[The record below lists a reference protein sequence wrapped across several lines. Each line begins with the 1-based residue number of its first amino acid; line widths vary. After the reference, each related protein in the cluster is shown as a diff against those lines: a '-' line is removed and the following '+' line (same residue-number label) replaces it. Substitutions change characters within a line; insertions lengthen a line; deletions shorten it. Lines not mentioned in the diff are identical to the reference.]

1 MKRKRF
7 YKEVAVENAETGF
20 IVKLD
25 NRQIMTPARN
35 PLILPTRALAEAI
48 AEEWSKQTK
57 EIDPESMPITGYANA
72 AVDLVPDRYDDFV
85 AGIRQ
90 FAESDVTC
98 YRAESPQS
106 LVNLEIELWEPLLE
120 WAEKRF
126 DIHFHRV
133 AGIIHK
139 KQPEL
144 TLERIGTAVSDF
156 NNFEI
161 VALTQLST
169 ISGSLVIPLAILAD
183 EITPEKA
190 FDAAHIDEIWQA
202 EQWGQDEVA
211 ANALKRRRRDFLAA
225 ARFFSLVNT
234 N

>member
-7 YKEVAVENAETGF
+7 YKKATVDKAEIGF
-20 IVKLD
+20 AAKLD
-25 NRQIMTPARN
+25 DRQIMTPARH
-35 PLILPTRALAEAI
+35 PLILPTRALAEAV
-48 AEEWSKQTK
+48 AEEWNNQPK
-57 EIDPESMPITGYANA
+57 EIDPASMPITGYANA

-98 YRAESPQS
+98 YRADSPQA
-106 LVNLEIELWEPLLE
+106 LVDREIELWEPLLE

-133 AGIIHK
+133 VGIIHK
-139 KQPEL
+139 KQPEV
-144 TLERIGTAVSDF
+144 TLQRIGAAVTDF
-156 NNFEI
+156 NHFEI
-161 VALTQLST
+161 VALTQLAT